1 MLQKVAMMK
10 KGWRKTLLLLEEV
23 EWSGVVCILQEP
35 MGKCYFSDFLLL
47 LSLCTKVEVFVEKRV
62 CGPAQ
67 TAGANSRL
75 STTKKREI
83 SRTFSP
89 INLYSLGYL
98 SGGIF
103 RYVCLPVSQ

>member
-62 CGPAQ
+62 PVRVQ
-67 TAGANSRL
+67 TAGANSHRGA
-75 STTKKREI
+75 TKSAR
-83 SRTFSP
+83 FHAP
-89 INLYSLGYL
+89 
-98 SGGIF
+98 F
-103 RYVCLPVSQ
+103 FP